1 MIEKIREFIATCPFL
16 DTNGAIYIEWLGNE
30 AVEYSI
36 EETPSN
42 PIVSTNIDGSTT
54 RQLTFTFASREWYS
68 RELLQNIANSN
79 FYKNFADWLML
90 QTELDNLPDLGENK
104 VATKIEATSSGYLF
118 NTNAGLQTAR
128 YQIQCRLLYEQDEFD
143 TELSI

>member
-1 MIEKIREFIATCPFL
+1 MINKIREFIATCPYL
-16 DTNGAIYIEWLGNE
+16 KANGLIYIEWLGNE

-42 PIVSTNIDGSTT
+42 PIISTNIDGSTT

-68 RELLQNIANSN
+68 KELLQNIENSN
-79 FYKNFADWLML
+79 FYKKFAEWLEV
-90 QTELDNLPDLGENK
+90 QTLLDNLPDIGEGK
-104 VATKIEATSSGYLF
+104 TPYKIEAISSGYLF

-143 TELSI
+143 TELSV

>member
-1 MIEKIREFIATCPFL
+1 MIEKIREFIATCPYL
-16 DTNGAIYIEWLGNE
+16 DTKGNIYIEWLGNE

-42 PIVSTNIDGSTT
+42 PIISENIDGSTT

-68 RELLQNIANSN
+68 KELIQNIANSN
-79 FYKNFADWLML
+79 FYKNFAEWLEL
-90 QTELDNLPDLGENK
+90 QTLKGDLPDIGEGK
-104 VATKIEATSSGYLF
+104 TPYKIEATSSGYLF

-128 YQIQCRLLYEQDEFD
+128 YQIQCRLLYEQDELD
-143 TELSI
+143 PNYSI